1 MIGSS
6 HAHASTP
13 DHHFG
18 LKQIFDLQWAAD
30 PRIAPNGKRVVF
42 VRSGYDIMN
51 DDTRHSL
58 WVVGADGNGL
68 RALTPPDEDALS
80 PRFSP
85 DGTRLIYV
93 VQHEDKAGHKTGE
106 IRMRWLDSAD
116 TARLVSLAHPANPD
130 PALACASASE

>member
-1 MIGSS
+1 MLALVNAVSIGASS
-6 HAHASTP
+6 ASASTQ
-13 DHHFG
+13 DQRFG

-42 VRSGYDIMN
+42 VRSGFDIMN

-58 WVVGADGNGL
+58 WVVGTDGNGL
-68 RALTPPDEDALS
+68 RALTPPDEDASS

-85 DGTRLIYV
+85 DGTRLIFV

-106 IRMRWLDSAD
+106 IRMRWMDSGD
-116 TARLVSLAHPANPD
+116 TARLVSLAHPARE
-130 PALACASASE
+130 LTF